1 MHRHLRTELTCSE
14 IIAKCKL
21 EIEQKRSSLRKL
33 TFEELELVAIQIQ
46 TFQQIINEEITRW
59 REKNNVYNACSPVC
73 KRVLRSFR
81 MLEKKIEKNMVGL
94 CNRSGSERASVIYMR
109 SSQVDNGIDDQTT
122 RRPCTENAK
131 KEDVPSPSTMES
143 TKVSFEIYNRQN
155 GSDESRLHRD
165 GSIAMSG
172 VQVPVTANENR
183 PNCTENITEEDTRLW
198 ITDQSSLRLA
208 QVHVTDMELEML
220 IRTNGKGEDTQLF
233 TNSKYLCFFPI
244 FQTVFKFVFVFK

>member
-1 MHRHLRTELTCSE
+1 M
-14 IIAKCKL
+14 

-46 TFQQIINEEITRW
+46 TLQQIINEEITQW
-59 REKNNVYNACSPVC
+59 REKNQVNYACSPVC
-73 KRVLRSFR
+73 ERVLRSFR
-81 MLEKKIEKNMVGL
+81 MLEKKIEKYLVGL

-122 RRPCTENAK
+122 RRRPCTENAK
-131 KEDVPSPSTMES
+131 KEDALSPSTMES
-143 TKVSFEIYNRQN
+143 IKVSFEIYNRQN

-172 VQVPVTANENR
+172 TQVPVTANEHR
-183 PNCTENITEEDTRLW
+183 PNCTENITEEDTTLK
-198 ITDQSSLRLA
+198 INDLSSLRLT

-244 FQTVFKFVFVFK
+244 FSNRI

>member
-73 KRVLRSFR
+73 ERVLRSFR

-131 KEDVPSPSTMES
+131 KEDAPSPSTMES

-220 IRTNGKGEDTQLF
+220 IRTNGKGEYTQLF

>member
-14 IIAKCKL
+14 IIEKCKS

-33 TFEELELVAIQIQ
+33 TFVELELFAVH
-46 TFQQIINEEITRW
+46 TFQQIINEEITGW
-59 REKNNVYNACSPVC
+59 REKNQVNYACSPVC
-73 KRVLRSFR
+73 ERVLRSFR
-81 MLEKKIEKNMVGL
+81 MLEKKIEKDLVEL

-122 RRPCTENAK
+122 SRPCTENAK
-131 KEDVPSPSTMES
+131 KEDDLSPSTIES
-143 TKVSFEIYNRQN
+143 TNVSFEIYNRQN
-155 GSDESRLHRD
+155 GSDECRLHRD
-165 GSIAMSG
+165 GSITMSG
-172 VQVPVTANENR
+172 AQVPVTANENR
-183 PNCTENITEEDTRLW
+183 PNCTENITEEDTTLR

-220 IRTNGKGEDTQLF
+220 IRTNSKGEDTQLF